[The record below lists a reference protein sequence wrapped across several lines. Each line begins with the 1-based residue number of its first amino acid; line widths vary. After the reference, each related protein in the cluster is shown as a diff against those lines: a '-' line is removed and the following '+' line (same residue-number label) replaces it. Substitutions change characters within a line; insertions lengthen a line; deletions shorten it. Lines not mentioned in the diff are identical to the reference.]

1 MEYSSFQFTVRDL
14 NKTFDFYSN
23 VLGFE
28 IEKVSTED
36 EFDFLIMQQSD
47 HEIMF
52 EQESV
57 VKKLHP
63 KISDGWKGKKG
74 SGVVLNF
81 IVDNIY
87 EIYGRVKAHNVKVL
101 YDIADKHY
109 GMREVWIYDPD
120 DYLIVISEAI
130 EE

>member
-1 MEYSSFQFTVRDL
+1 MEYSSFQFTVKNLD
-14 NKTFDFYSN
+14 KTFDFYSN
-23 VLGFE
+23 VLGFD

-63 KISDGWKGKKG
+63 RVIICGHVHEDPGWEHLNDTLVVNCSVGHHGVGTIIDLKKG
-74 SGVVLNF
+74 VQVEQ
-81 IVDNIY
+81 II
-87 EIYGRVKAHNVKVL
+87 
-101 YDIADKHY
+101 
-109 GMREVWIYDPD
+109 
-120 DYLIVISEAI
+120 
-130 EE
+130 